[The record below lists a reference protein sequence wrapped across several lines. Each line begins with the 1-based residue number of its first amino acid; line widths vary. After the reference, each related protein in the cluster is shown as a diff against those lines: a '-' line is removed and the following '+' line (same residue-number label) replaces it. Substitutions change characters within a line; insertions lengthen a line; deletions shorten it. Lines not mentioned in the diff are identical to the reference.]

1 MTRALPFVALVVAAA
16 AARVVAQE
24 PAAPPPF
31 RYERPIVTGGAGPR
45 RLAIDVP
52 LLVGAAPFRTAI
64 RTKDLTTGAVTLAVG
79 DGLRDLRLYDAGAA
93 EVGYF
98 LVSTPPTVPT
108 YKAATILPVA
118 PVDTDTVKTSGFE
131 ADLGELLIV
140 DRFRVDGVA
149 PPFLKRVRLEGS
161 GDRQHWTM
169 LVAEGT
175 LFDLPDERLQQTELR
190 FTPGSYR
197 YLRLTWDDRSSARV
211 TRTPSAAAGQVPA
224 VHPPPPLTTPLTFER
239 RASEP
244 GRSRFRIRLPGG
256 RLPIVALDLDAG
268 GGHILREARVFQA
281 QLSGAQL
288 APVMLGNA
296 MLRRVVHGDVAAAA
310 LRVPIAPPTEAQ
322 LDLDVDDGDNPP
334 LELRGVTAVFAEL
347 PWIYLEAPASTLTAR
362 YGNATVSAPRYDLEA
377 TRDQLHIESV
387 ADASWGEAR
396 TRTADEAAA
405 GAAPPLPTVGASLDT
420 TLFKYV
426 RPVLAGNAGLVA
438 IALDAPLLAHS
449 AGPARQFP
457 DLRVVDAGDRQIPY
471 IVEQTAEPLSLDL
484 PVVKVSPPKTLQPDR
499 PGRSVYRVTF
509 PVEGLPT
516 ARLVVTTDARVFTR
530 GVTVGQEREPDRRRR
545 RDPWF
550 DTLASAR
557 WVHADQDKPAMPL
570 ALTVP
575 PIQGTVLF
583 IVVDEGD
590 NTPLP
595 IGTAR
600 LLLPSFRVR
609 LYREGG
615 STLRVAYGRTDL
627 ARPQYDLALLAPQV
641 LGAAAADVV
650 LEPEH
655 ALTLAPATSTV
666 SMLSPH
672 LFWAALTIAVVVLLG
687 LIAKLLQK
695 ESMG

>member
-1 MTRALPFVALVVAAA
+1 MKRALPVVALAVAAS
-16 AARVVAQE
+16 ARLVAQQ
-24 PAAPPPF
+24 PAAPPF

-64 RTKDLTTGAVTLAVG
+64 RAKGLTTGALSIAVG
-79 DGLRDLRLYDAGAA
+79 DGLRDLRLYDANAA
-93 EVGYF
+93 EVGYL
-98 LVSTPPTVPT
+98 LVSTPQAVPT

-118 PVDTDTVKTSGFE
+118 PIDTDTVKTSGFE
-131 ADLGELLIV
+131 ADLGEALIV

-190 FTPGSYR
+190 FRPGSYR
-197 YLRLTWDDRSSARV
+197 YLRVTWDDRSSARV

-224 VHPPPPLTTPLTFER
+224 AHPPPPLTTPLAVER

-256 RLPIVALDLDAG
+256 RLPIVALDLEAG
-268 GGHILREARVFQA
+268 GGHILREARVYQA

-288 APVMLGNA
+288 APVMLGSA
-296 MLRRVVHGDVAAAA
+296 TLRRVVHGDVAAAA

-322 LDLDVDDGDNPP
+322 LELDVDDGDNPP
-334 LELRGVTAVFAEL
+334 FELRGVTAVFAEL
-347 PWIYLEAPASTLTAR
+347 PWIYLEAPASTLKAR
-362 YGNATVSAPRYDLEA
+362 FGNATLASPHYDLEA
-377 TRDQLHIESV
+377 ARDQLHIESV

-396 TRTADEAAA
+396 ARTADEPAA
-405 GAAPPLPTVGASLDT
+405 GGTPGLPTVGAALDT
-420 TLFKYV
+420 SLFTYV
-426 RPVLAGNAGLVA
+426 RPVLAGSAGLA
-438 IALDAPLLAHS
+438 SIALDAPLLAHS
-449 AGPARQFP
+449 AGPGRQFA
-457 DLRVVDAGDRQIPY
+457 DLRVVDSGDRQIPY

-484 PVVKVSPPKTLQPDR
+484 AVVKVAPPKTLQPAR

-516 ARLVVTTDARVFTR
+516 SRLVLTTDARVFTR
-530 GVTVGQEREPDRRRR
+530 DVTIGQEREPDRRRR

-550 DTLASAR
+550 ETFASAR
-557 WVHADQDKPAMPL
+557 WIHADQDKPAMPL
-570 ALTVP
+570 TLMVP
-575 PIQGTVLF
+575 PIQGTALF

-590 NTPLP
+590 NMPLP
-595 IGTAR
+595 IVAVR

-627 ARPQYDLALLAPQV
+627 ARPQYDLALLAPHV
-641 LGAAAADVV
+641 LGSPAADVV

-655 ALTLAPATSTV
+655 PRTLAPAAATGNT
-666 SMLSPH
+666 LSPR
-672 LFWAALTIAVVVLLG
+672 LFWAALGVAVVVLLG
-687 LIAKLLQK
+687 LIVKLLQK
-695 ESMG
+695 ESLG